1 MKNLSDEFAKTLS
14 KPKYN
19 ERYQQSVNAVLNNDD
34 VKSFLNK
41 HKDELEDDVVK
52 RSMSKLYEFVQEN
65 NKLKNNQPTTIPG
78 YTPVLV
84 VNKGLIDISYV
95 PTQKT
100 KDNMKK
106 AKVLKRI
113 HAVAMPKNIKN
124 VTLDQFDLSENDYR
138 MNAMGLVTDFI
149 EEYTNAPKKWHQG
162 MYLYGE
168 FGVGKTF
175 LMAAMANELAK
186 NGFEVTLVHFP
197 SFAVEMKSAIS
208 SNLVA
213 DKLDAIK
220 KTPILILDDIG
231 ADSMSSWVRD
241 DILGVILEYRMQ
253 NSLSTFFTSNFSMQQ
268 FEEEHLAVNNKGDLE
283 PLKAKR
289 IMQRVHYL
297 AKEVGMFG
305 QNRRPQ

>member
-1 MKNLSDEFAKTLS
+1 MKNLSDEFTKTLN

-19 ERYQQSVNAVLNNDD
+19 ERYKQSVNAVLNNED
-34 VKSFLNK
+34 VKVFLNK

-65 NKLKNNQPTTIPG
+65 TKLKNNQPTTIPG

-95 PTQKT
+95 PTQET

-113 HAVAMPKNIKN
+113 HAVAMPKNVKN
-124 VTLDQFDLSENDYR
+124 ITLDQFDLSENDYR
-138 MNAMGLVTDFI
+138 MDAMGLVTDFI
-149 EEYTNAPKKWHQG
+149 EGYTNAPKKWHRG
-162 MYLYGE
+162 VYLYGE

-208 SNLVA
+208 SNLVT

-220 KTPILILDDIG
+220 KTSILILDDIG

-253 NSLSTFFTSNFSMQQ
+253 NSLSTFFTSNFSMKQ

-297 AKEVGMFG
+297 AKEVGLFG

>member
-19 ERYQQSVNAVLNNDD
+19 ERYQQSVNAVLNNED

-95 PTQKT
+95 PTQET

-113 HAVAMPKNIKN
+113 HAVAMPKSIKN

-138 MNAMGLVTDFI
+138 MNAMRLVTDFI
-149 EEYTNAPKKWHQG
+149 EEYTNTPKKWHQG

-220 KTPILILDDIG
+220 KTPVLILDDIG

-253 NSLSTFFTSNFSMQQ
+253 NSLSTFFTSNFSMKQ
-268 FEEEHLAVNNKGDLE
+268 FEEEHLAVNNKGDVE

>member
-19 ERYQQSVNAVLNNDD
+19 ERYQQSVNAVLNNED

-95 PTQKT
+95 PTQET

-138 MNAMGLVTDFI
+138 MNAMRLVTDFI
-149 EEYTNAPKKWHQG
+149 EEYTNTPKKWHQG

-213 DKLDAIK
+213 DKLDSIK
-220 KTPILILDDIG
+220 KTPVLILDDIG

-253 NSLSTFFTSNFSMQQ
+253 NSLSTFFTSNFSMKQ
-268 FEEEHLAVNNKGDLE
+268 FEEEHLAVNNKGDVE

>member
-19 ERYQQSVNAVLNNDD
+19 ERYQQSVNAVLNNED

-84 VNKGLIDISYV
+84 VNKGLVDISYV
-95 PTQKT
+95 PTQET

-149 EEYTNAPKKWHQG
+149 EEYTNTPNKWHQG

-220 KTPILILDDIG
+220 KTPVLILDDIG

-253 NSLSTFFTSNFSMQQ
+253 N
-268 FEEEHLAVNNKGDLE
+268 
-283 PLKAKR
+283 
-289 IMQRVHYL
+289 
-297 AKEVGMFG
+297 
-305 QNRRPQ
+305 

>member
-19 ERYQQSVNAVLNNDD
+19 ERYQQSVNAVLNNED

-84 VNKGLIDISYV
+84 VNKGLVDISYV
-95 PTQKT
+95 PTQET

-149 EEYTNAPKKWHQG
+149 EEYTNTPNKCHQG

-220 KTPILILDDIG
+220 KTPVLILDDIG

-268 FEEEHLAVNNKGDLE
+268 FEEEHLAINNKGDVE

>member
-19 ERYQQSVNAVLNNDD
+19 ERYQQSVNAVLNNED

-41 HKDELEDDVVK
+41 HNDELEDDVVK

-84 VNKGLIDISYV
+84 VNKGLVDISYV
-95 PTQKT
+95 PTQET

-113 HAVAMPKNIKN
+113 HAVAMPNNIKN

-138 MNAMGLVTDFI
+138 MNAMGMVTDFI

-175 LMAAMANELAK
+175 LMAAIANELAK

-213 DKLDAIK
+213 DKLDTIK
-220 KTPILILDDIG
+220 KTPVLILDDIG

-268 FEEEHLAVNNKGDLE
+268 FEEEHLAVNNKGDVE

>member
-19 ERYQQSVNAVLNNDD
+19 ERYQQSVNSVLNNED
-34 VKSFLNK
+34 VKLFLNK

-84 VNKGLIDISYV
+84 VNKGLVDISYV
-95 PTQKT
+95 PTQET

-138 MNAMGLVTDFI
+138 MNAMRLVTDFI
-149 EEYTNAPKKWHQG
+149 EEYTNTPKKWHQG

-220 KTPILILDDIG
+220 KTPVLILDDIG

-268 FEEEHLAVNNKGDLE
+268 FEEEHLAVNNKGDIE

>member
-95 PTQKT
+95 PTQET
-100 KDNMKK
+100 KDNIKK

-124 VTLDQFDLSENDYR
+124 VTLDQFDLSENDFR

-208 SNLVA
+208 SNLVS

>member
-19 ERYQQSVNAVLNNDD
+19 ERYQQSVNAVLNNED

-78 YTPVLV
+78 YNPVLV
-84 VNKGLIDISYV
+84 VNKGLVDISYV
-95 PTQKT
+95 PTQET

-124 VTLDQFDLSENDYR
+124 VSLDQFDLSENDYR

-149 EEYTNAPKKWHQG
+149 EEYTNTPKKWHQG

-220 KTPILILDDIG
+220 KTPVLILDDIG

-268 FEEEHLAVNNKGDLE
+268 FEEEHLAINNKGDVE

-297 AKEVGMFG
+297 SKEVGMFG

>member
-41 HKDELEDDVVK
+41 HKNELEDDVVK

-95 PTQKT
+95 PTQET
-100 KDNMKK
+100 KDNIKK

-124 VTLDQFDLSENDYR
+124 VTLDQFDLSENDFR

-208 SNLVA
+208 SNLVS

>member
-19 ERYQQSVNAVLNNDD
+19 ERYQQSVNAVLNNED
-34 VKSFLNK
+34 VNSFLNK

-95 PTQKT
+95 PTQET

-138 MNAMGLVTDFI
+138 MNAMRLVTDFI
-149 EEYTNAPKKWHQG
+149 EEYTNTPKKWHQG

-220 KTPILILDDIG
+220 KTPVLILDDIG

-253 NSLSTFFTSNFSMQQ
+253 NSLSTFFTSNFSMKQ
-268 FEEEHLAVNNKGDLE
+268 FEEEHLAVNNKGDVE

-297 AKEVGMFG
+297 AKEVVMFG

>member
-19 ERYQQSVNAVLNNDD
+19 ERYQQSVNAVLNNED

-65 NKLKNNQPTTIPG
+65 NKLKNKQPTTIPG

-95 PTQKT
+95 PTQET

-138 MNAMGLVTDFI
+138 MNAMRLVTDFI
-149 EEYTNAPKKWHQG
+149 EEYTNTPKKWHQG

-220 KTPILILDDIG
+220 KTPVLILDDIG

-253 NSLSTFFTSNFSMQQ
+253 NSLSTFFTSNFSMKQ
-268 FEEEHLAVNNKGDLE
+268 FEEEHLAVNNKGDVE

>member
-19 ERYQQSVNAVLNNDD
+19 ERYQQSVNAVLNNED
-34 VKSFLNK
+34 VNSFLNK

-95 PTQKT
+95 PTQET

-138 MNAMGLVTDFI
+138 MNAMRLVTDFI
-149 EEYTNAPKKWHQG
+149 EEYTNTPKKWHQG

-220 KTPILILDDIG
+220 KTPVLILDDIG

-253 NSLSTFFTSNFSMQQ
+253 NSLSTFFTSNFSMKQ
-268 FEEEHLAVNNKGDLE
+268 FEEEHLAVNNKGDVE

>member
-19 ERYQQSVNAVLNNDD
+19 ERYQQSVNAVLNNED

-95 PTQKT
+95 PTQET

-106 AKVLKRI
+106 VKVLKRI

-138 MNAMGLVTDFI
+138 MNAMRLVTDFI
-149 EEYTNAPKKWHQG
+149 EEYTNTPKKWHQG

-220 KTPILILDDIG
+220 KTPVLILDDIG

-268 FEEEHLAVNNKGDLE
+268 FEEEHLSVNNKGDVE

>member
-1 MKNLSDEFAKTLS
+1 
-14 KPKYN
+14 
-19 ERYQQSVNAVLNNDD
+19 
-34 VKSFLNK
+34 
-41 HKDELEDDVVK
+41 
-52 RSMSKLYEFVQEN
+52 MSKLYEFVQEN

-95 PTQKT
+95 PTQET

-138 MNAMGLVTDFI
+138 MNAMRLVTDFI
-149 EEYTNAPKKWHQG
+149 EEYTNTPKKWHQG

-220 KTPILILDDIG
+220 KTPVLILDDIG

-253 NSLSTFFTSNFSMQQ
+253 NSLSTFFTSNFSMKQ
-268 FEEEHLAVNNKGDLE
+268 FEEEHLAVNNKGDVE